1 MKNLKN
7 LLKLASL
14 KVSEEEEEEL
24 AQEVFMVIKYF
35 DELKEVEDS
44 SFINPASL
52 NFHPQELILREDQE
66 VPFAERGEIIKN
78 FPELEGE
85 YLKSPPIKSE

>member
-1 MKNLKN
+1 MENLKD

-14 KVSEEEEEEL
+14 KVSEEEEEKL
-24 AQEVFMVIKYF
+24 AQDVFMVIKYF

-44 SFINPASL
+44 SLINLSSL
-52 NFHPQELILREDQE
+52 IFHPQELILREDRE
-66 VPFAERGEIIKN
+66 VTFTNREEIIKN
-78 FPELEGE
+78 FPEIEGE